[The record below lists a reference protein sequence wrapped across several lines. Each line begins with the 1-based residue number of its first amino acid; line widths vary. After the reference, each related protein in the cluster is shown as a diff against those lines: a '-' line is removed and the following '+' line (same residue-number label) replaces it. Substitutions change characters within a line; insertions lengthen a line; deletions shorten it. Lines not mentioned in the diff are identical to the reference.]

1 MNGMTIGEMLRA
13 CRGEWQGPEET
24 LTKAPSS
31 IVTDSRQAGEGSLF
45 LALRGEKTDGH
56 KYIPDVLQKGALAV
70 LCEERGAAGEPR
82 IVVPDTLAAMQQIA
96 AASRKRWD
104 IPFIGVT
111 GSVGKTTA
119 KEMLAAA
126 LSGKYEVFKTPGSMN
141 GQIGIP
147 VSLIGLHGEYDVAVI
162 EMGVSLFGEMT
173 RLTNMVHPDMA
184 VFTNIGD
191 AHIEFLGSREGIL
204 KAKSEIF
211 ENLDADGVAILNGD
225 DALLDT
231 VALPQRIVR
240 CGESAHADV
249 RVSALRDRG
258 IDGIACTV
266 ITERAEYQLNIPAP
280 GRHMIYAASLAAA
293 VGEEL
298 GLSVPEIERGVALY
312 EPAGSRMRVHRLS
325 GDRRLLDDCYNANPQ
340 SMSAA
345 LRVLAASEGKKIA
358 VLGDMKELGELTES
372 AHRAMGELCALLG
385 IDRVIAVGEYAR
397 GIADAAHESAE
408 WYPDAE
414 SAVDAARAA
423 FTEGSVL
430 LCKASH
436 SMHLEKIV
444 EELLKTT

>member
-1 MNGMTIGEMLRA
+1 MKQMLRKKDVWVLLAALIGAFA
-13 CRGEWQGPEET
+13 CVTLIQFISGRIDGVASMVFLLAVFFVSMYTDGYWWGVAGSVISVLAVNFAFRTPYFAFNFTIPENIFSGVVMLVVSFMTST
-24 LTKAPSS
+24 LTTRIKKQEQLRMESETEKMRANLLRAVSHDLRTPLTS
-31 IVTDSRQAGEGSLF
+31 IYGACSTVIDNYDSLGRE
-45 LALRGEKTDGH
+45 
-56 KYIPDVLQKGALAV
+56 QKIKL
-70 LCEERGAAGEPR
+70 
-82 IVVPDTLAAMQQIA
+82 
-96 AASRKRWD
+96 
-104 IPFIGVT
+104 
-111 GSVGKTTA
+111 
-119 KEMLAAA
+119 
-126 LSGKYEVFKTPGSMN
+126 LSEACADAQWLN
-141 GQIGIP
+141 
-147 VSLIGLHGEYDVAVI
+147 
-162 EMGVSLFGEMT
+162 
-173 RLTNMVHPDMA
+173 RMV
-184 VFTNIGD
+184 
-191 AHIEFLGSREGIL
+191 
-204 KAKSEIF
+204 
-211 ENLDADGVAILNGD
+211 ENLLSVTRIDADGVAILNGD

-280 GRHMIYAASLAAA
+280 GRHMIYAASLAVA

-385 IDRVIAVGEYAR
+385 IDRVIAVGEYA
-397 GIADAAHESAE
+397 AHESAE

>member
-1 MNGMTIGEMLRA
+1 MTIEEARTLI
-13 CRGEWQGPEET
+13 RGVEWRG
-24 LTKAPSS
+24 
-31 IVTDSRQAGEGSLF
+31 SRPGLSRVREL
-45 LALRGEKTDGH
+45 LH
-56 KYIPDVLQKGALAV
+56 
-70 LCEERGAAGEPR
+70 R
-82 IVVPDTLAAMQQIA
+82 IGDPQDTLQFVHIAGTNGKGSTAA
-96 AASRKRWD
+96 
-104 IPFIGVT
+104 
-111 GSVGKTTA
+111 
-119 KEMLAAA
+119 MLAAVLQA
-126 LSGKYEVFKTPGSMN
+126 AGYTTGLFTSPFLEQFAERMQVN
-141 GQIGIP
+141 GQPIPDAELAAACETLQPCIAAMDDQPTEFELVTAAAMLWFQRRGCDIVVLEVGLGGRLDATNVIGAP
-147 VSLIGLHGEYDVAVI
+147 ACAVI
-162 EMGVSLFGEMT
+162 
-173 RLTNMVHPDMA
+173 
-184 VFTNIGD
+184 TNIGD

-266 ITERAEYQLNIPAP
+266 TTARAAYHLRIPAP

-385 IDRVIAVGEYAR
+385 IDRVIAVGEYAH
-397 GIADAAHESAE
+397 GIADAAHESVE

>member
-1 MNGMTIGEMLRA
+1 
-13 CRGEWQGPEET
+13 
-24 LTKAPSS
+24 
-31 IVTDSRQAGEGSLF
+31 
-45 LALRGEKTDGH
+45 
-56 KYIPDVLQKGALAV
+56 
-70 LCEERGAAGEPR
+70 
-82 IVVPDTLAAMQQIA
+82 
-96 AASRKRWD
+96 
-104 IPFIGVT
+104 
-111 GSVGKTTA
+111 
-119 KEMLAAA
+119 
-126 LSGKYEVFKTPGSMN
+126 
-141 GQIGIP
+141 
-147 VSLIGLHGEYDVAVI
+147 
-162 EMGVSLFGEMT
+162 
-173 RLTNMVHPDMA
+173 
-184 VFTNIGD
+184 
-191 AHIEFLGSREGIL
+191 
-204 KAKSEIF
+204 
-211 ENLDADGVAILNGD
+211 
-225 DALLDT
+225 
-231 VALPQRIVR
+231 
-240 CGESAHADV
+240 
-249 RVSALRDRG
+249 
-258 IDGIACTV
+258 
-266 ITERAEYQLNIPAP
+266 
-280 GRHMIYAASLAAA
+280 MIYAASLAVA

-298 GLSVPEIERGVALY
+298 GLSAPEIERGVALY

-385 IDRVIAVGEYAR
+385 IDRVIAVGEYAH

>member
-13 CRGEWQGPEET
+13 CRGEWQGNEET

-191 AHIEFLGSREGIL
+191 AHLEALGDRPGIL
-204 KAKSEIF
+204 RAKSEI
-211 ENLDADGVAILNGD
+211 LQGMGPDAVIFANGD
-225 DALLDT
+225 DAFLSAADFGRKT
-231 VALPQRIVR
+231 VLFGLGENCAVR
-240 CGESAHADV
+240 AADIQHFGESLSCSILAGERSFPV
-249 RVSALRDRG
+249 
-258 IDGIACTV
+258 TV
-266 ITERAEYQLNIPAP
+266 PAY
-280 GRHMIYAASLAAA
+280 GTYMIYSVLAAA
-293 VGEEL
+293 AVSLEL
-298 GLSVPEIERGVALY
+298 GLSDAEIARGLARY
-312 EPAGSRMRVHRLS
+312 ETVGRRSRVVKTGYCTLV
-325 GDRRLLDDCYNANPQ
+325 DDCYNANPT
-340 SMSAA
+340 SDRAA
-345 LRVLAASEGKKIA
+345 IDSLASLSGRHVCI
-358 VLGDMKELGELTES
+358 LGDMLEMGGNAPEL
-372 AHRAMGELCALLG
+372 HRS
-385 IDRVIAVGEYAR
+385 VGEYA
-397 GIADAAHESAE
+397 AAHGVDLVITQGELAKYIAE
-408 WYPDAE
+408 GAGTAGVHFADRA
-414 SAVDAARAA
+414 SLLAALPELLH
-423 FTEGSVL
+423 EGDVVL
-430 LCKASH
+430 VKASH
-436 SMHLEKIV
+436 GAHF
-444 EELLKTT
+444 EEISEAVKQLS

>member
-1 MNGMTIGEMLRA
+1 MKQMLRKKDVWVLLAALIGAFA
-13 CRGEWQGPEET
+13 CVTLIQFISGRIDGVASMVFLLAVFFVSMYTDGYWWGVAGSVISVLAVNFAFRTPYFAFNFTIPENIFSGVVMLVVSFMTST
-24 LTKAPSS
+24 LTTRIKKQEQLRMESETEKMRANLLRAVSHDLRTPLTS
-31 IVTDSRQAGEGSLF
+31 IYGACSTVIDNYDSLGRE
-45 LALRGEKTDGH
+45 
-56 KYIPDVLQKGALAV
+56 QKIKL
-70 LCEERGAAGEPR
+70 
-82 IVVPDTLAAMQQIA
+82 
-96 AASRKRWD
+96 
-104 IPFIGVT
+104 
-111 GSVGKTTA
+111 
-119 KEMLAAA
+119 
-126 LSGKYEVFKTPGSMN
+126 LSEACADAQWLN
-141 GQIGIP
+141 
-147 VSLIGLHGEYDVAVI
+147 
-162 EMGVSLFGEMT
+162 
-173 RLTNMVHPDMA
+173 RMV
-184 VFTNIGD
+184 
-191 AHIEFLGSREGIL
+191 
-204 KAKSEIF
+204 
-211 ENLDADGVAILNGD
+211 ENLLSVTRIDADGVAILNGD

-266 ITERAEYQLNIPAP
+266 TTARAAYHLRIPAP

-385 IDRVIAVGEYAR
+385 IDRVIAVGEYAH

>member
-1 MNGMTIGEMLRA
+1 
-13 CRGEWQGPEET
+13 
-24 LTKAPSS
+24 
-31 IVTDSRQAGEGSLF
+31 
-45 LALRGEKTDGH
+45 
-56 KYIPDVLQKGALAV
+56 
-70 LCEERGAAGEPR
+70 
-82 IVVPDTLAAMQQIA
+82 
-96 AASRKRWD
+96 
-104 IPFIGVT
+104 
-111 GSVGKTTA
+111 
-119 KEMLAAA
+119 
-126 LSGKYEVFKTPGSMN
+126 
-141 GQIGIP
+141 
-147 VSLIGLHGEYDVAVI
+147 
-162 EMGVSLFGEMT
+162 
-173 RLTNMVHPDMA
+173 
-184 VFTNIGD
+184 
-191 AHIEFLGSREGIL
+191 
-204 KAKSEIF
+204 
-211 ENLDADGVAILNGD
+211 
-225 DALLDT
+225 
-231 VALPQRIVR
+231 
-240 CGESAHADV
+240 
-249 RVSALRDRG
+249 
-258 IDGIACTV
+258 
-266 ITERAEYQLNIPAP
+266 
-280 GRHMIYAASLAAA
+280 MIYAASLAAA

-372 AHRAMGELCALLG
+372 AHRAMGELCDLLG

-397 GIADAAHESAE
+397 GIADAAHESAA